1 METVFINISKKFDFD
16 DVEFLKKNK
25 IYIDINDFINQEDEN
40 ISVDING
47 LILITLRVFNEI
59 IKIIQTSNY
68 QIIFHENK
76 IFSRQLKHLKTIE
89 LSNLIELIS
98 DLYKIKLITMYDDI
112 VDIKRDFIHDLK
124 NKTIDCLEKYINY
137 YLESDNYL
145 DEIFKIEEEL
155 FAKVTINKQL
165 TFLDCTNKYKINTKI
180 ENNFKICGIKT
191 KNIKHILFSFKE
203 SFMDNVNLK
212 FSIKQDKTNDTI
224 EYISFITF
232 LFLPIQA
239 ISGIFGMNVKVPFE
253 DEKSL
258 VYFFSLVGITPLIW
272 ILYSIYKQ
280 FIKIKKF

>member
-145 DEIFKIEEEL
+145 DEIFKR
-155 FAKVTINKQL
+155 
-165 TFLDCTNKYKINTKI
+165 FL
-180 ENNFKICGIKT
+180 
-191 KNIKHILFSFKE
+191 
-203 SFMDNVNLK
+203 
-212 FSIKQDKTNDTI
+212 
-224 EYISFITF
+224 
-232 LFLPIQA
+232 
-239 ISGIFGMNVKVPFE
+239 
-253 DEKSL
+253 
-258 VYFFSLVGITPLIW
+258 
-272 ILYSIYKQ
+272 
-280 FIKIKKF
+280 